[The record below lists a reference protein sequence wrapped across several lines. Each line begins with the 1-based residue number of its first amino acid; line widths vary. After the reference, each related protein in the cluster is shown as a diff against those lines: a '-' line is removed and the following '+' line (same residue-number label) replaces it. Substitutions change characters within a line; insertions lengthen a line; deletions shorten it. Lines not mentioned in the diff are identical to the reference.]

1 MTATVLITTSSF
13 GTPEAL
19 PKDRLRQEGFHV
31 QENPWRRTL
40 TEAEVSA
47 LLRQHRPV
55 GVIAGLEPLTAVVL
69 REAASHLRVIS
80 RCGVGLDNV
89 DVAVATQLGIAVY
102 NTPEALTQAVAE
114 LTVGLILDLVR
125 GITASDRQIRAG
137 RWQKSTGFLLHEL
150 TVGIV
155 GLGRIGKR
163 VGALLRAFDAG
174 VIGSDLAPD
183 AVWALQ
189 HDVRLMGA
197 DELLRQADVVTLH
210 VPGAADGRPPLIGAR
225 ELGLMK
231 QGSYLIN
238 TSRGGLVDE
247 AALVAAL
254 TAGRL
259 AGAAVDTFARE
270 PYDGPLR
277 QAARAVLTPHIG
289 SYARAARI
297 RMERDAVDNL
307 LRGLRA

>member
-1 MTATVLITTSSF
+1 LISTSSF
-13 GTPEAL
+13 GAHDPRPTAL
-19 PKDRLRQEGFHV
+19 LRDAGLLV
-31 QENPWRRTL
+31 YDNPWGRTL
-40 TEAEVSA
+40 TEDEVRRL
-47 LLRQHRPV
+47 LLRHQPA
-55 GVIAGLEPLTAVVL
+55 GLIAGVEPLTAAVL
-69 REAASHLRVIS
+69 QEAAGHLKVIS
-80 RCGVGLDNV
+80 RCGAGLDNV
-89 DVAVATQLGIAVY
+89 DLQAAERCGIAVY
-102 NTPEALTQAVAE
+102 ATAEAPAAAVAE

-137 RWQKSTGFLLHEL
+137 RWQKSTGFLLQEL

-277 QAARAVLTPHIG
+277 QAERAVLTPHIG